1 MGEQRFGT
9 LGGGGARIVA
19 SCLAIEDEH
28 GLGRKI
34 LSGACELG
42 LGAGTNRPS
51 VASTTIMQ
59 SSKATGTYLKRLKR
73 GGRPKQPLTLHLR
86 RDRLSP
92 TADRQDAV
100 GSLFVVDAIGE
111 VSTEIIVADGFA
123 AGQFPVAE
131 D

>member
-73 GGRPKQPLTLHLR
+73 GGRPRIANSRSPCIFGVIASPRPPTGR
-86 RDRLSP
+86 MRLGRS
-92 TADRQDAV
+92 
-100 GSLFVVDAIGE
+100 SLSMQSAR
-111 VSTEIIVADGFA
+111 
-123 AGQFPVAE
+123 
-131 D
+131 